1 MEDLNKPGN
10 EQEAITMLRRYNE
23 DLLPQK
29 FGMAGKL
36 WVMFLLLIC
45 GVGLYYYIRQLMLG
59 LTITGLT
66 DTVSWGIYISNFV
79 FFVAVSLVG
88 SLITAILNLLNVSW
102 RAPITRISEIIA
114 VSGIIFAGLII
125 VVDMGRPDRLL
136 NMFFHGRIQSP
147 IVWDVIVVMTYM
159 TISLLFLWFPL
170 LPGVAF
176 CRDRMTNIP
185 KWQHKM
191 YKILALGWNNKK
203 EQYEVVKKAITILSV
218 LIIPVALS
226 IHTVTSWLFATTYR
240 PGWDSTNF
248 GAYFVAGAFMVG
260 AAAVIAGMFVIRKFY
275 ARYDEYITDKHF
287 DRMGKLLVL
296 LSFIYLY
303 FTVNEYFIP
312 GYKMKGGEGEHLEAL
327 FVGHYAPMFW
337 MTQIFGMIIPI
348 IVLLFKRGRRPLP
361 IFLMASCVIVGA
373 WFKRY
378 LIVIPTMQ
386 HPFLPL
392 QHVPEK
398 AMHYSATFAEWS
410 ITCASLAGALL
421 VITLFI
427 RYFPII
433 SIWELAEERG
443 IPHDTIY
450 EHLNKTE
457 NIVSEIESA
466 KAKEQSS
473 NTVI

>member
-1 MEDLNKPGN
+1 MKDFVRPEN
-10 EQEAITMLRRYNE
+10 EQQAIDMLHRYNE

-29 FGMAGKL
+29 FGRTGKL
-36 WVMFLLLIC
+36 WVGFLLLII
-45 GVGLYYYIRQLMLG
+45 VIGLYNYAIQLRDG
-59 LTITGLT
+59 LKITGLS

-114 VSGIIFAGLII
+114 VSGIMFAGLII
-125 VVDMGRPDRLL
+125 IVDMGRPDRIL
-136 NMFFHGRIQSP
+136 NMFIHGRIQSP

-176 CRDRMTNIP
+176 CRDRLTNIP

-191 YKILALGWNNKK
+191 YKFLALGWNNKP
-203 EQYEVVKKAITILSV
+203 EQYEIVTRAIKILSV

-260 AAAVIAGMFVIRKFY
+260 AAAVIAGMFIIRKFY
-275 ARYDEYITDKHF
+275 NRYDEYITDKHF
-287 DRMGKLLVL
+287 DRMGRLLVL
-296 LSFIYLY
+296 LSLVYLY
-303 FTVNEYFIP
+303 FSVNEYFIP
-312 GYKMKGGEGEHLEAL
+312 GYKMKGEEGEHLRAL

-337 MTQIFGMIIPI
+337 AVQIFGMVIPI
-348 IVLLFKRGRRPLP
+348 IVLLFKSGRKPIP
-361 IFLMASCVIVGA
+361 IFIMAVFVIIGA

-378 LIVIPTMQ
+378 LIVVPTML

-392 QHVPEK
+392 QQIPE
-398 AMHYSATFAEWS
+398 SAKDYTATWAEWS
-410 ITCASLAGALL
+410 ITGASLAGALL

-433 SIWELAEERG
+433 SIWELAEERN
-443 IPHDTIY
+443 ISHNIIY
-450 EHLNKTE
+450 KHLNGKSEESKKQPVAETE
-457 NIVSEIESA
+457 SV
-466 KAKEQSS
+466 
-473 NTVI
+473 

>member
-1 MEDLNKPGN
+1 MEDLIKPKN
-10 EQEAITMLRRYNE
+10 ENEAIDMLHRYNE
-23 DLLPQK
+23 DLLPQR
-29 FGMAGKL
+29 FGKAGKL
-36 WVMFLLLIC
+36 WVAFLLIIC
-45 GVGLYYYIRQLMLG
+45 AVGLYNYVQQLING
-59 LTITGLT
+59 LVVTGLS

-88 SLITAILNLLNVSW
+88 SLITAILNLLNISW
-102 RAPITRISEIIA
+102 RAPITGISEIIA
-114 VSGIIFAGLII
+114 VSGIMFAGLII
-125 VVDMGRPDRLL
+125 IVDMGRPDRLL
-136 NMFFHGRIQSP
+136 NMFIHGRIQSP

-176 CRDRMTNIP
+176 CRDRMKNIP

-191 YKILALGWNNKK
+191 YKFLALGWNNKP

-260 AAAVIAGMFVIRKFY
+260 AAAVITGMFVIRKFY
-275 ARYDEYITDKHF
+275 NRYDEYITDKHF
-287 DRMGKLLVL
+287 DRMGRLLVL

-312 GYKMKGGEGEHLEAL
+312 GYKMKGEEAEHLREL
-327 FVGHYAPMFW
+327 FSGHFAPMFW
-337 MTQIFGMIIPI
+337 GVQIFGMIIPI
-348 IVLLFKRGRRPLP
+348 IVLLFKRGRKPVP
-361 IFLMASCVIVGA
+361 IFIMSVMVVIGA

-392 QHVPEK
+392 QHVPE
-398 AMHYSATFAEWS
+398 ATRHYSATFIEWS
-410 ITCASLAGALL
+410 ITCGSLAGALL
-421 VITLFI
+421 VITMFI

-450 EHLNKTE
+450 EHLNEMNATIE
-457 NIVSEIESA
+457 ERTVSLSEGETA
-466 KAKEQSS
+466 
-473 NTVI
+473 

>member
-1 MEDLNKPGN
+1 MKDLIKPGN
-10 EQEAITMLRRYNE
+10 EQEAIEMLHRYNE

-29 FGMAGKL
+29 FGKAGKL
-36 WVMFLLLIC
+36 WVTFLLLI
-45 GVGLYYYIRQLMLG
+45 IALG
-59 LTITGLT
+59 LFNYFIQLRDGLKITGLS

-114 VSGIIFAGLII
+114 VAGIMFAGLII
-125 VVDMGRPDRLL
+125 IVDMGRPDRIL
-136 NMFFHGRIQSP
+136 NMFIHGRIQSP

-170 LPGVAF
+170 LPGLAF
-176 CRDRMTNIP
+176 CRDRLTNIP

-191 YKILALGWNNKK
+191 YKFLALSWNNKP
-203 EQYEVVKKAITILSV
+203 EQYELVKKAIMILSV

-260 AAAVIAGMFVIRKFY
+260 AAAVIVGMFVIRKFY
-275 ARYDEYITDKHF
+275 NRYDEYITDKHF
-287 DRMGKLLVL
+287 DRMGRLLVL
-296 LSFIYLY
+296 LSLVYLY
-303 FTVNEYFIP
+303 FSVNEYFIP
-312 GYKMKGGEGEHLEAL
+312 GYKMKGEEAEHLRTL
-327 FVGHYAPMFW
+327 FVGHYAPLFW
-337 MTQIFGMIIPI
+337 SVQIFGMIIPI
-348 IVLLFKRGRRPLP
+348 IVLLFKRGRKPGP
-361 IFLMASCVIVGA
+361 IFVMATLVVIGA

-378 LIVIPTMQ
+378 LIVIPTML

-392 QHVPEK
+392 QQIPESAK
-398 AMHYSATFAEWS
+398 HYTATLAEWS
-410 ITCASLAGALL
+410 ITGASLAGALL

-433 SIWELAEERG
+433 SIWELAEERN

-450 EHLNKTE
+450 KHLNVRPNEKKHVQAVE
-457 NIVSEIESA
+457 
-466 KAKEQSS
+466 EQ
-473 NTVI
+473 NV